1 MQCFLL
7 RKNNSLDVLAEIE
20 GARSGS
26 YRRATTE
33 TEENMENNVKE
44 NILSET
50 EEDIEHSI
58 ASVLD
63 LVEET
68 KAEIMNNS
76 VKLELLNQRHSEE
89 VALLLRKQ
97 SKEVGKI
104 SEQHTKVSRKN

>member
-1 MQCFLL
+1 MQYFLL
-7 RKNNSLDVLAEIE
+7 SKNNSLDVLAVIE

-26 YRRATTE
+26 YKRAT
-33 TEENMENNVKE
+33 TEENMENNTKE

-76 VKLELLNQRHSEE
+76 VKMELLNQRHSEE
-89 VALLLRKQ
+89 ITLLLRKQ
-97 SKEVGKI
+97 SKEVGI
-104 SEQHTKVSRKN
+104 LSLLS